1 LEIEAWSLGL
11 PIRIHIRKSF
21 IFIKMSS
28 FDAADDDED
37 WLKLTPNSAT
47 EAAAAVDAAKKRQRK
62 LINLDD
68 LLSEKEH
75 ARKGKN
81 NKNNSKKKKTAPV
94 NATKNSYLYNSSSDD
109 DERTEKA
116 PKLLQELER
125 SVKNAFEDEVV
136 AEWGQSVFGEQ
147 RQPPPLVSYIRFSLH
162 SLYLPSYP
170 YLPSFHRQM
179 SSYFYLCPRE
189 YQLLQVWFPKGCGC
203 FLVYFL
209 NPYV

>member
-1 LEIEAWSLGL
+1 MGFGITNKDPYKEIT
-11 PIRIHIRKSF
+11 F

-28 FDAADDDED
+28 FDAVADDDED

-75 ARKGKN
+75 ARKGNN
-81 NKNNSKKKKTAPV
+81 NKNHSKKKKTAPV
-94 NATKNSYLYNSSSDD
+94 NASKNSYLYNSSSDD

-125 SVKNAFEDEVV
+125 SVKNEFEDEVV
-136 AEWGQSVFGEQ
+136 AEWGQSVFGAQ
-147 RQPPPLVSYIRFSLH
+147 RQPPPLVSYILFSPVLIIPA
-162 SLYLPSYP
+162 SISISTILP
-170 YLPSFHRQM
+170 
-179 SSYFYLCPRE
+179 
-189 YQLLQVWFPKGCGC
+189 
-203 FLVYFL
+203 
-209 NPYV
+209 